1 MGLALCQFLNIIK
14 IWIFEEK
21 KTTHIKKG
29 HFLSSTFYNET

>member
-21 KTTHIKKG
+21 KKHTYKER
-29 HFLSSTFYNET
+29 TFSLKYILQ